1 MSGLDKEQIV
11 AIMKA
16 AEDEIGNGFW
26 TNEVPPRRIWKFFEK
41 THLRQGCLPASFS
54 ALKNPELLKA
64 YPDAKLVVGFTCN
77 VDDELVQSTLLMCIH
92 DFLAVQHYSGRHDVI
107 YNYHAWIDLD
117 GTSYLDIT
125 GPIYIENV
133 HSQSYDYYYEA
144 SDHEVFKNFYPVLVG
159 DQAEVFFKKMTEART
174 LNWFGNSQYV
184 VPLEQESK
192 SCISMLLDKLK
203 NK

>member
-26 TNEVPPRRIWKFFEK
+26 TNEETPRRIWKFFDK
-41 THLRQGCLPASFS
+41 THLKLGCLPASFS
-54 ALKNPELLKA
+54 ALKNPELQKA

-77 VDDELVQSTLLMCIH
+77 VDDDELVQTHIDGIH
-92 DFLAVQHYSGRHDVI
+92 DFLAVKRYSRVHDIV
-107 YNYHAWIDLD
+107 YNYHAWIVLD
-117 GTSYLDIT
+117 GTNYLDIT

-133 HSQSYDYYYEA
+133 DPQSYEYYCES
-144 SDHEVFKNFYPVLVG
+144 SDHEVFKNFHPVLVG
-159 DQAEVFFKKMTEART
+159 DQAEVFFNKMTEART
-174 LNWFGNSQYV
+174 LNWFGDSQYV

-192 SCISMLLDKLK
+192 SCLSKLLDKLK
-203 NK
+203 N